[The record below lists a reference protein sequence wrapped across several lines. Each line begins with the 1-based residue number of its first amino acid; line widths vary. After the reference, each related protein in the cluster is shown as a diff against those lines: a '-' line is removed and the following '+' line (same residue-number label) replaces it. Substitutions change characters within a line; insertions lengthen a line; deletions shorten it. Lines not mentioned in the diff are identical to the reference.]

1 MLKRLWQ
8 YRNFVFDSIRN
19 EMRVRFAR
27 SKLGGLW
34 MIVNPL
40 AQVAIYV
47 VILSNVLAAKLP
59 GINNKYSYAIYLMAG
74 QLAWSL
80 FNEIVGRST
89 NLFIERG
96 DLMKKVNFPR
106 ITLPGILVGA
116 SLLNNVLLFIAMAGI
131 YILLGHGF
139 SLQIL
144 WLVPLTFTVVA
155 LGVGI
160 GLIAGVLNVFL
171 RDIGQIMPIAL
182 QIWFWFTPIVYP
194 ETIIP
199 ESYRQI
205 LLINPMYSIV
215 RAYHNI
221 LVYGRNP
228 SITEMSLVCAAAL
241 TLMVASLLL
250 FRRASSE
257 MVDVL

>member
-8 YRNFVFDSIRN
+8 YRNFVLDSIRN
-19 EMRVRFAR
+19 EMRIRFAR

-47 VILSNVLAAKLP
+47 VILSNVLAAKLS
-59 GINNKYSYAIYLMAG
+59 GIDNKYSYAIYLIAG
-74 QLAWSL
+74 LLAWSL
-80 FNEIVGRST
+80 FNEIVARST

-96 DLMKKVNFPR
+96 ELMKKVNFPR
-106 ITLPGILVGA
+106 ITLPSILVGA
-116 SLLNNVLLFIAMAGI
+116 SLLNNLLLFAAVAGI
-131 YILLGHGF
+131 YLLLGHGF
-139 SLQIL
+139 GLLIV

-155 LGVGI
+155 LAVGI

-205 LLINPMYSIV
+205 LLLNPMYPIV
-215 RAYHNI
+215 RAYHSV
-221 LVYGRNP
+221 LVYKVQP
-228 SITEMSLVCAAAL
+228 AVAEVAAVCAVAL
-241 TLMVASLLL
+241 VLMALSLFL
-250 FRRASSE
+250 FRRASAE

>member
-1 MLKRLWQ
+1 MLTRLWQ
-8 YRNFVFDSIRN
+8 YRSFVFDSIRN
-19 EMRVRFAR
+19 EMRIRFAR

-47 VILSNVLAAKLP
+47 IILSNVLAAKLP
-59 GINNKYSYAIYLMAG
+59 GIDNKYSYAIYLMAG

-89 NLFIERG
+89 NLFIESG

-106 ITLPGILVGA
+106 ITLPGILVGS
-116 SLLNNVLLFIAMAGI
+116 SLLNNLLLFIAMAGI
-131 YILLGHGF
+131 YLLLGHGF
-139 SLQIL
+139 GVQIL
-144 WLVPLTFTVVA
+144 WLVPLTMMVVA

-205 LLINPMYSIV
+205 LLFNPMYPVV
-215 RAYHNI
+215 RAYHSV
-221 LVYGRNP
+221 LVYQRQP
-228 SITEMSLVCAAAL
+228 VAAEVAVVFAAAMI
-241 TLMVASLLL
+241 LMALSLFL
-250 FRRASSE
+250 FRRASNE